1 MVQNT
6 AANHYQTFCQ
16 TLFFFRC
23 RSSYMCIYRLD
34 LLLIEYAKFRKKE
47 ADTQAL
53 NLNVI
58 VKPPSF
64 EKALKK
70 I

>member
-1 MVQNT
+1 
-6 AANHYQTFCQ
+6 
-16 TLFFFRC
+16 
-23 RSSYMCIYRLD
+23 MCIYRLD
-34 LLLIEYAKFRKKE
+34 LLLIEYAKFRKKV